1 MARLQE
7 IPAEFA
13 DDDTIYESFAEYCAE
28 IGVEPY
34 PAQDEAF
41 LTILAG
47 DNTIMATPTGSG
59 KSLVALFA
67 LYQSFTRGIRSYYT
81 APLKALVSEKFFS
94 LINAFGAEN
103 VGMITGDST
112 VNPDAPVIC
121 ATAEILA
128 NQALREGG
136 MLDAGMVV
144 MDEFHYV
151 ADPSRGWAWQVPLL
165 EMPQT
170 QFVLMSATLGDTTDI
185 RSTMTE
191 TTGRGSS
198 VVTSATRP
206 VPLDYEYSTETL
218 SDTLRGLVRNDKAP
232 VYVVSYSQNGAID
245 LATNLLSVDL
255 ASKEQKAAIAAA
267 IKGFTFGNGFGTS
280 LRKLLLHGV
289 GVHHAGML
297 PKYRRLIEQL
307 ALKGL
312 LLVISGTDTLGVGI
326 NVPIR
331 SVLLTGLTKFDG
343 RKMRRLSVREF
354 QQLAG
359 RAGRAGFDTRGYVVA
374 QAPEHVIDNLK
385 AEAKAAND
393 DKKKKKKVKKKAA
406 PVGFVGWSARGRW

>member
-13 DDDTIYESFAEYCAE
+13 DDDTIYESFGEYCQA

-151 ADPSRGWAWQVPLL
+151 ADPSRGW
-165 EMPQT
+165 
-170 QFVLMSATLGDTTDI
+170 LGP
-185 RSTMTE
+185 
-191 TTGRGSS
+191 GRHPRLPR
-198 VVTSATRP
+198 ARRDP
-206 VPLDYEYSTETL
+206 ARAL
-218 SDTLRGLVRNDKAP
+218 S
-232 VYVVSYSQNGAID
+232 
-245 LATNLLSVDL
+245 
-255 ASKEQKAAIAAA
+255 
-267 IKGFTFGNGFGTS
+267 
-280 LRKLLLHGV
+280 
-289 GVHHAGML
+289 
-297 PKYRRLIEQL
+297 
-307 ALKGL
+307 
-312 LLVISGTDTLGVGI
+312 
-326 NVPIR
+326 
-331 SVLLTGLTKFDG
+331 
-343 RKMRRLSVREF
+343 
-354 QQLAG
+354 
-359 RAGRAGFDTRGYVVA
+359 
-374 QAPEHVIDNLK
+374 PEHVLR
-385 AEAKAAND
+385 
-393 DKKKKKKVKKKAA
+393 
-406 PVGFVGWSARGRW
+406 RGRRGPRADRGPAQPPLIASTTTGQCTEAGSTRSM